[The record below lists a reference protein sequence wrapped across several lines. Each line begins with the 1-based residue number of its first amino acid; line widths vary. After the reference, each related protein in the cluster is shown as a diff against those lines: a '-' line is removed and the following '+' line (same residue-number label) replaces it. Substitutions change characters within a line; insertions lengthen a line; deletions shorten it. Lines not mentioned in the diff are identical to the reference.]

1 MSFAEALKHTLEF
14 EGGYANDP
22 ADRGGE
28 TFRGISRKNWPRW
41 SGWDLIDQ
49 VKRKG
54 ADKNFINLTF
64 SQDAEME
71 ALVAKF
77 YHDNFW
83 VPFERLELPPR
94 VTAKL
99 FDTAVNMGVGQ
110 ATKFLQRAVGTNA
123 DGVAGPKTRIA
134 IDEYWTEHGESGES
148 ALLAN
153 IVDAQGNFYRNIV
166 KRNPSQAKFINGWLR
181 RADWVPAESE

>member
-64 SQDAEME
+64 SHPGRGNGSPGGQ
-71 ALVAKF
+71 V
-77 YHDNFW
+77 
-83 VPFERLELPPR
+83 LPR
-94 VTAKL
+94 
-99 FDTAVNMGVGQ
+99 
-110 ATKFLQRAVGTNA
+110 
-123 DGVAGPKTRIA
+123 
-134 IDEYWTEHGESGES
+134 
-148 ALLAN
+148 
-153 IVDAQGNFYRNIV
+153 
-166 KRNPSQAKFINGWLR
+166 
-181 RADWVPAESE
+181 